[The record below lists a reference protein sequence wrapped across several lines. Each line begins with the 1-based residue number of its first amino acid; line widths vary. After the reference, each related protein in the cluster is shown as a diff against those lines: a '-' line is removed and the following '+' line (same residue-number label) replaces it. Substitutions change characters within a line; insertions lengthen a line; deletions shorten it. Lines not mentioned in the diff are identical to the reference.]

1 MIDPV
6 ELAKAKE
13 ILEQNIFDI
22 AIEKKYKTNITEIS
36 LAVDF
41 YFEWLKRLEQESFIY
56 IWKLSINALVKVI
69 EKPFVEKEKVSEWM
83 KWWHWCF
90 RNILAEKNRI
100 KYKLDI
106 KGNLKFAKTIFEKKE
121 TTKPTKKEISKL
133 GDGFEEDSEELPS
146 IDDYFNNKWILRRK
160 DVFNLA
166 W

>member
-6 ELAKAKE
+6 ELAKAKK
-13 ILEQNIFDI
+13 ILMQNIFDI

-41 YFEWLKRLEQESFIY
+41 YFEWLKTIGARKFHLYMKTVDKRIRESYSDAIRGEGKTVGMNEVIALDALEIF
-56 IWKLSINALVKVI
+56 
-69 EKPFVEKEKVSEWM
+69 
-83 KWWHWCF
+83 
-90 RNILAEKNRI
+90 LAEKNCI

-121 TTKPTKKEISKL
+121 PTKPTKKEPSKL

-146 IDDYFNNKWILRRK
+146 IDDYFNSWI
-160 DVFNLA
+160 
-166 W
+166 